1 MKTYSAKTL
10 VAAYRAARAGQHIAT
25 GEWTKP
31 SLSPS
36 EFRQWFQ
43 ECLECK
49 INAHDPRYPTGRKA
63 QEEYQT
69 ELGRMR
75 RYVGNRVIVD
85 WIAPVLGPRVRAAFS
100 GRMRESV

>member
-10 VAAYRAARAGQHIAT
+10 VACYRAAREGYCIET

-31 SLSPS
+31 HLDPS
-36 EFRQWFQ
+36 EFRQWFRD
-43 ECLECK
+43 CLERK

-75 RYVGNRVIVD
+75 QLIGNRLIVE
-85 WIAPVLGPRVRAAFS
+85 WIASVLGARVRAAMS
-100 GRMRESV
+100 HRMRESI